1 MDKPYLILGL
11 DIGIAS
17 CGWALLDIANCRIV
31 DMGVHLWDAP
41 QQAKTKQ
48 SLAAIRRAA
57 RSSRRNTKRSADR
70 AKHCVKLFIKHGLIP
85 KHANKAWMQTVKG
98 DPQPLESR
106 VAALD
111 GPIDNRHL
119 AQALYNISLRRGY
132 IPHGEGC
139 GADDAEGRKVLSAL
153 SENEKAMAEN
163 GWRTVGE
170 MMLEQG
176 RAEGACHGKSRNH
189 GGDYSRCVRMSQL
202 ESEANAIIE
211 AQRAFGNELMSE
223 EFQKAFI
230 ECMTWEK
237 DTAEHDARVYSTV
250 AQCVYFPELKA
261 AAKSCLS
268 FELCQAFERVNHV
281 RIVDPHGAEQGLPP
295 DIKRWCMEV
304 LFSPKPL
311 PQNKDCKI
319 TYGRLRK
326 KMDLSAHLSFKG
338 VPAFE
343 EKDTEV
349 ATPKIWRLERKQLL
363 EVLMEKMLANR
374 DLADA
379 VGSALAYSSREET
392 LKARLE
398 PLPLEDEEIDA
409 LCALPFATKAF
420 SGYGTRSVK
429 ALQMLTDS
437 FESYDQIETLFDAEQ
452 ECGLFAKRSEER
464 QKGNCLPAYQEFDP
478 TNNNPVVLRVM
489 ARVRKV
495 VNAVIREYGMP
506 NQIHVE
512 LARELKQSE
521 KEKAQIYKSNNERKT
536 ARNSARETLAEDL
549 KIAEESVPGDL
560 LRKKMLWDE
569 QEGRDLYSDEPIEY
583 ERMIRDSTYCQVD
596 HILPYSRTCDDSQSN
611 KVLVL
616 AKSNQDKKERSPYEW
631 LQPLGKWDAFGERIR
646 ATQKIP
652 YKKKLKFL
660 EPDLK
665 SKEEGFI
672 ERNMNDTRYAT
683 RAALNYIDEYLAFPD
698 DGKKRHV
705 YAVAGGATAALRGA
719 WGFAAKDRDKDD
731 CHHAMDAAVIAACD
745 ASTVIKIA
753 RASERK
759 HLVSKEERKTLFRDT
774 EPWEGFAQEVQR
786 RVDELVPTRRV
797 EHGGTARLFEDTVY
811 KYHGLRDKGDK
822 AIIESGGK
830 TKVKG
835 NFCLREDGS
844 AVLPDGMMML
854 RLWWSGKKYLK
865 EPVYYADLAAIRDDS
880 YIPRY
885 FVGNLPRGSWPAV
898 PEDIVS
904 KGEVVAIRYGDA
916 VMLGDELLR
925 FKRINTAD
933 GSLKF
938 SSCKKFA
945 EEISPKGSISKAKDS
960 SYLRLIHEDVLGLCY
975 WGEFKTS
982 ESSEPQDQ
990 QLRFDID

>member
-1 MDKPYLILGL
+1 MDKPYFILGL

-17 CGWALLDIANCRIV
+17 CGWALLDIANRRIV

-48 SLAAIRRAA
+48 SLAAVRRAA

-70 AKHCVKLFIKHGLIP
+70 AKHCLKLFIKHGLIP
-85 KHANKAWMQTVKG
+85 DYANKAWMQTVKG

-111 GPIDNRHL
+111 GLVENRHL

-132 IPHGEGC
+132 IPHGEGG

-237 DTAEHDARVYSTV
+237 DTTEHDARVYSTV
-250 AQCVYFPELKA
+250 ARCVYFPELKA

-281 RIVDPHGAEQGLPP
+281 RVVDPHGADQGLPP

-311 PQNKDCKI
+311 PQNKDCKM

-338 VPAFE
+338 IPASE
-343 EKDTEV
+343 EKDAEV
-349 ATPKIWRLERKQLL
+349 AIPKIWRLERKQLP
-363 EVLMEKMLANR
+363 EALMEKMLANR

-379 VGSALAYSSREET
+379 IGSALAYSSREET

-452 ECGLFAKRSEER
+452 ECGLFAKRSEES
-464 QKGNCLPAYQEFDP
+464 QKGNYLPAYQEFDP

-536 ARNSARETLAEDL
+536 ARNSARKTLAEDL

-569 QEGRDLYSDEPIEY
+569 QEGRDLYSNDPIEY

-631 LQPLGKWDAFGERIR
+631 LQPLGKWDDFEDRIR

-652 YKKKLKFL
+652 YKKRLKFL

-698 DGKKRHV
+698 DGNKRHV

-745 ASTVIKIA
+745 ASTVIRIA

-759 HLVSKEERKTLFRDT
+759 HLVTKDERKTLFRDT
-774 EPWEGFAQEVQR
+774 EPWEGFAREVQGR
-786 RVDELVPTRRV
+786 LDELVPTRRV
-797 EHGGTARLFEDTVY
+797 EHGGTAKLFEDTVY

-830 TKVKG
+830 MKVAG

-854 RLWWSGKKYLK
+854 RLWWNGKKYLK
-865 EPVYYADLAAIRDDS
+865 EPIYYADLAAIRDDS
-880 YIPRY
+880 YVPRY
-885 FVGNLPRGSWPAV
+885 FTTKAPRNAWPEVPTAV
-898 PEDIVS
+898 LNADKTVEL
-904 KGEVVAIRYGDA
+904 RYGDPI
-916 VMLGDELLR
+916 VVGSEIVR
-925 FKRINTAD
+925 FKGFGIAIGNLTFGDMRKMDDDVN
-933 GSLKF
+933 LK
-938 SSCKKFA
+938 
-945 EEISPKGSISKAKDS
+945 EGLSKAKDES
-960 SYLRLIHEDVLGLCY
+960 FVQHMNEDILGLCY
-975 WGEFKTS
+975 KNASKTP
-982 ESSEPQDQ
+982 ESSELQDQ
-990 QLRFDID
+990 